1 MGKKK
6 KEVFQSSFKRS
17 DEKVPKKSPLKVKE
31 HVNGYA
37 STSDLSDSDAGAK
50 NLRLRNSFLENHASG
65 RSGQKRK
72 DDSLETEKS
81 RKETKIWDKI
91 NSLKGDLSHRRPIED
106 QVKTTKDRSSS
117 TAELTKRKD
126 MEDEKSKE
134 EKSPKRPVNVKR
146 GKPMPDSMKETV
158 ADSTAESAVDSPSV
172 ARSESSLATSG
183 DTSDHMPELEPQVI
197 VPPKLAA
204 EKPQAMIA
212 KGRMENGHRE
222 SQSASK
228 YEKSG
233 KKKAK
238 EETKQMSIREF
249 LMKKKKVSVPVGDA
263 SLSSA
268 SSQEDEILVKKQKS
282 EKLKELSD
290 VKGNGVV
297 VKEKQVLGTTEAI
310 EKKFDSNVGYLT
322 AFESFM
328 GDKND
333 KQSMKGGKEMSLLS
347 KPCNVKVKKC
357 SSNPDVQNNSD
368 KKEGKGPSYTLL
380 NSTMHPKRVLKKEKE
395 KERERERSKKNEE
408 KELERKREEAQKRE
422 DEARKKKELEEKR
435 QLEKE
440 REELKRREEKKR
452 LERQKE
458 ETKRK
463 EKEEKR
469 RLEKE
474 ERLRQEKEE
483 KERIEKER
491 DEARKQEE
499 QLRADEK
506 KRREKEEKKK
516 QAQLAEK
523 SKVKSPRKDDTKSKE
538 ERKRGEKEVGK
549 RRKVKTRERRKRKD

>member
-1 MGKKK
+1 MG
-6 KEVFQSSFKRS
+6 V
-17 DEKVPKKSPLKVKE
+17 
-31 HVNGYA
+31 
-37 STSDLSDSDAGAK
+37 
-50 NLRLRNSFLENHASG
+50 
-65 RSGQKRK
+65 
-72 DDSLETEKS
+72 
-81 RKETKIWDKI
+81 
-91 NSLKGDLSHRRPIED
+91 
-106 QVKTTKDRSSS
+106 
-117 TAELTKRKD
+117 
-126 MEDEKSKE
+126 
-134 EKSPKRPVNVKR
+134 
-146 GKPMPDSMKETV
+146 
-158 ADSTAESAVDSPSV
+158 
-172 ARSESSLATSG
+172 
-183 DTSDHMPELEPQVI
+183 
-197 VPPKLAA
+197 
-204 EKPQAMIA
+204 
-212 KGRMENGHRE
+212 
-222 SQSASK
+222 
-228 YEKSG
+228 
-233 KKKAK
+233 
-238 EETKQMSIREF
+238 
-249 LMKKKKVSVPVGDA
+249 
-263 SLSSA
+263 
-268 SSQEDEILVKKQKS
+268 LVKKQKS

-422 DEARKKKELEEKR
+422 DEARKKKEM
-435 QLEKE
+435 
-440 REELKRREEKKR
+440 EELKRREEKKR

-491 DEARKQEE
+491 S
-499 QLRADEK
+499 K
-506 KRREKEEKKK
+506 KNEEKE
-516 QAQLAEK
+516 L
-523 SKVKSPRKDDTKSKE
+523 
-538 ERKRGEKEVGK
+538 
-549 RRKVKTRERRKRKD
+549 

>member
-1 MGKKK
+1 
-6 KEVFQSSFKRS
+6 
-17 DEKVPKKSPLKVKE
+17 
-31 HVNGYA
+31 
-37 STSDLSDSDAGAK
+37 
-50 NLRLRNSFLENHASG
+50 
-65 RSGQKRK
+65 
-72 DDSLETEKS
+72 
-81 RKETKIWDKI
+81 
-91 NSLKGDLSHRRPIED
+91 
-106 QVKTTKDRSSS
+106 
-117 TAELTKRKD
+117 
-126 MEDEKSKE
+126 ME
-134 EKSPKRPVNVKR
+134 
-146 GKPMPDSMKETV
+146 
-158 ADSTAESAVDSPSV
+158 
-172 ARSESSLATSG
+172 
-183 DTSDHMPELEPQVI
+183 
-197 VPPKLAA
+197 
-204 EKPQAMIA
+204 
-212 KGRMENGHRE
+212 ENGHRE

-249 LMKKKKVSVPVGDA
+249 LMKKKKVSVPIGDA

-268 SSQEDEILVKKQKS
+268 SSQEDEVLVRKQKS

-290 VKGNGVV
+290 VKGNGVA

-380 NSTMHPKRVLKKEKE
+380 NSTMHPKRVL
-395 KERERERSKKNEE
+395 
-408 KELERKREEAQKRE
+408 
-422 DEARKKKELEEKR
+422 
-435 QLEKE
+435 EKE

-469 RLEKE
+469 R
-474 ERLRQEKEE
+474 
-483 KERIEKER
+483 
-491 DEARKQEE
+491 
-499 QLRADEK
+499 
-506 KRREKEEKKK
+506 
-516 QAQLAEK
+516 
-523 SKVKSPRKDDTKSKE
+523 
-538 ERKRGEKEVGK
+538 
-549 RRKVKTRERRKRKD
+549 

>member
-1 MGKKK
+1 MG
-6 KEVFQSSFKRS
+6 
-17 DEKVPKKSPLKVKE
+17 
-31 HVNGYA
+31 
-37 STSDLSDSDAGAK
+37 
-50 NLRLRNSFLENHASG
+50 
-65 RSGQKRK
+65 
-72 DDSLETEKS
+72 
-81 RKETKIWDKI
+81 
-91 NSLKGDLSHRRPIED
+91 
-106 QVKTTKDRSSS
+106 
-117 TAELTKRKD
+117 
-126 MEDEKSKE
+126 
-134 EKSPKRPVNVKR
+134 
-146 GKPMPDSMKETV
+146 
-158 ADSTAESAVDSPSV
+158 
-172 ARSESSLATSG
+172 
-183 DTSDHMPELEPQVI
+183 
-197 VPPKLAA
+197 
-204 EKPQAMIA
+204 IA

-222 SQSASK
+222 SQSAAK

-249 LMKKKKVSVPVGDA
+249 LMKKKKVSVPIGDA

-290 VKGNGVV
+290 VKGNGVGG
-297 VKEKQVLGTTEAI
+297 KEKQVLGTTEAI

-333 KQSMKGGKEMSLLS
+333 KQSMEGGKEMSLLS

-395 KERERERSKKNEE
+395 K
-408 KELERKREEAQKRE
+408 ERKREEAQKRE

-491 DEARKQEE
+491 EEKRKQEE

-516 QAQLAEK
+516 QTQLAEK
-523 SKVKSPRKDDTKSKE
+523 SKVKSPRKEDTKSKE
-538 ERKRGEKEVGK
+538 HRKEELKKSSKTEENLKKELIDK
-549 RRKVKTRERRKRKD
+549 